1 LPESITTFSSRI
13 EVFQER
19 KREREEEEAKAEA
32 KRARNRQRKSLDNMP
47 NGLLLQERSRKKSYT
62 CASSLRRHGIAGS
75 ARNADNLVNMICA
88 LITLPNQVCCQLGLR
103 PSDGIEKEFALAT

>member
-47 NGLLLQERSRKKSYT
+47 KNDLLLQGRSRKKSYRLAQAP
-62 CASSLRRHGIAGS
+62 CVVMELPVRRGMPI
-75 ARNADNLVNMICA
+75 I
-88 LITLPNQVCCQLGLR
+88 
-103 PSDGIEKEFALAT
+103 